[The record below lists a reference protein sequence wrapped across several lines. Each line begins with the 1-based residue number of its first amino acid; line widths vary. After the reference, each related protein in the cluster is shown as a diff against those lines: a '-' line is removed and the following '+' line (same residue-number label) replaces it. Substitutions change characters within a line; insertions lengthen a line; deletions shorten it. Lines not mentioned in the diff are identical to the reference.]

1 MHILSSAHDFVLF
14 PKKKKK
20 KKEIDQPV
28 GIDWYT
34 SICYKGVAVHD
45 DDESDDN
52 ESKRVGL
59 PW

>member
-1 MHILSSAHDFVLF
+1 MSEIFCGFRNIPLQHQ
-14 PKKKKK
+14 KKKKK

-45 DDESDDN
+45 DDESD
-52 ESKRVGL
+52 ECKRVGL